1 MKLKQFSM
9 PLGVQIYKGLSH
21 EARVR
26 ILYLL
31 QIQKCA
37 CVADLELTLDFPQA
51 KTSRH
56 IRYLKQAGLL
66 KDFRVDQWVFYYI
79 KPEMSELTGRLL
91 QFMDKDRQL
100 QQDNYH
106 FNILKSNK
114 ELAINKIDKRLIEK
128 MPVQPL
134 LV

>member
-9 PLGVQIYKGLSH
+9 LLGVQIYKAFGH
-21 EARVR
+21 EARIR
-26 ILYLL
+26 ILNLL
-31 QIQKCA
+31 QIQICA
-37 CVADLELTLDFPQA
+37 SVADMELTLDFPQA

-56 IRYLKQAGLL
+56 LRYLKQAGIL
-66 KDFRVDQWVFYYI
+66 KDYRVDQWVFYYI

-106 FNILKSNK
+106 YNVLKSNK

-128 MPVQPL
+128 MPVKPL
-134 LV
+134 L